1 MIDLGSKIEII
12 ELLVWMDGGSI
23 TLKCINFLSQEF
35 EIEFVQN
42 ISWDWCESQNIP
54 GRIYL
59 NQKLVDQRSDLET
72 DIIKAIGSSIYKAK
86 DTNDQTML
94 DEKLEYVKSD
104 KYLVDQTK
112 VKKVKGT

>member
-1 MIDLGSKIEII
+1 M
-12 ELLVWMDGGSI
+12 
-23 TLKCINFLSQEF
+23 
-35 EIEFVQN
+35 
-42 ISWDWCESQNIP
+42 
-54 GRIYL
+54 
-59 NQKLVDQRSDLET
+59 VDQRSDLET